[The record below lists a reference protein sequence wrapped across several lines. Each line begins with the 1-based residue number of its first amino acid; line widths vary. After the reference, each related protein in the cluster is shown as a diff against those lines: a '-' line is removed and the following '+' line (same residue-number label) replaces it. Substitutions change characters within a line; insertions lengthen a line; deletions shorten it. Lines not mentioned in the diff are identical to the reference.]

1 MSELQTFS
9 VWVAAKQAH
18 FISVYEP
25 IKPMNVDSPAK
36 AGLSFDADCI
46 PATLYNEVP
55 GLLMV
60 QQTRQ
65 EHLRK
70 FKREDEG
77 PMTLRANAS
86 ALVQVQP
93 MLRDGSRREALDR
106 LIWERQALAALNT
119 RPDFLFYDRNLVL
132 DLSCYQ
138 YDTPY
143 KKGWALALRG
153 VTVDLTEECPALR
166 SFY

>member
-1 MSELQTFS
+1 MSDFQTFS

-25 IKPMNVDSPAK
+25 IKPMNVDGPAK
-36 AGLSFDADCI
+36 TGLSFEADCI
-46 PATLYNEVP
+46 PPTVYAEVP
-55 GLLMV
+55 GLLDV
-60 QQTRQ
+60 PQRQ
-65 EHLRK
+65 LRTYGQK
-70 FKREDEG
+70 PEG

-119 RPDFLFYDRNLVL
+119 RPDFLFYDRNLIL

>member
-1 MSELQTFS
+1 MSELQIFS

-25 IKPMNVDSPAK
+25 IKPMNVDGPAK

-70 FKREDEG
+70 SKREDEG

-119 RPDFLFYDRNLVL
+119 RPDFLFYDRNLIL
-132 DLSCYQ
+132 DH
-138 YDTPY
+138 
-143 KKGWALALRG
+143 
-153 VTVDLTEECPALR
+153 
-166 SFY
+166 

>member
-25 IKPMNVDSPAK
+25 IKPMNVDGPAK

-60 QQTRQ
+60 HQARQ
-65 EHLRK
+65 EHVHK

-93 MLRDGSRREALDR
+93 MLRGGSRREALDR

>member
-25 IKPMNVDSPAK
+25 IKPMNMDGPAK
-36 AGLSFDADCI
+36 AGLSFEADCI
-46 PATLYNEVP
+46 PPTVYAEVP
-55 GLLMV
+55 GLLDV
-60 QQTRQ
+60 PQRQ
-65 EHLRK
+65 LRTYGQ
-70 FKREDEG
+70 EPEG

-93 MLRDGSRREALDR
+93 MLRNGSRREALDR

-119 RPDFLFYDRNLVL
+119 RPDFLFYDRNLIL

-153 VTVDLTEECPALR
+153 VTVDLTDECPALR